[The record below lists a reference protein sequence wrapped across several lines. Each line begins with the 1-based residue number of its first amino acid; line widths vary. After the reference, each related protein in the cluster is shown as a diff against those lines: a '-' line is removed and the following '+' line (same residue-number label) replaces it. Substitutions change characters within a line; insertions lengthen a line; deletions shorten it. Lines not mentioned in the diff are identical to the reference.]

1 MLSLKI
7 PPPPGKLALHQKGTS
22 KCKITKASS
31 IPEAL
36 LINKVKIRNGFS
48 LMNLGGLL
56 ISMTNIRNRLLV
68 KLKVFR
74 IYGLAVI
81 CFKILF
87 TLHEEIIRL

>member
-1 MLSLKI
+1 MLSSKI

-22 KCKITKASS
+22 KCKITRASS

-56 ISMTNIRNRLLV
+56 ISMTNIRNLLV